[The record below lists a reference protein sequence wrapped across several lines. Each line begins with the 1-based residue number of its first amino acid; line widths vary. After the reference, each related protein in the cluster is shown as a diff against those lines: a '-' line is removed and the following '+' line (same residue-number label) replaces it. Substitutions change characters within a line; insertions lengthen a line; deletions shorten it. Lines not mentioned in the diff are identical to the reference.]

1 MLDETI
7 ESITTQMLEYHF
19 PRYDELSAIPLYRD
33 QVLDSLNAYMLPLCT
48 DQSQPPVTAAMIN
61 NYVKLKLLAPPVK
74 KKYDRDQQAQLLCI
88 LLLKQVFS
96 ISEISRLLELQT
108 HTYPFP
114 QAYDYFCVE
123 FETALRD
130 TFSTRSFS
138 GIGQQTHHPTP
149 LSDLVCSAAL
159 CVAQKIFTQKFL
171 HLDAEY
177 SIQLEMDACVNG

>member
-1 MLDETI
+1 MMDETI

-19 PRYDELSAIPLYRD
+19 PRYEELSTIHLYRD
-33 QVLDSLNAYMLPLCT
+33 QVLDNLNAYLLPLCT
-48 DQSQPPVTAAMIN
+48 DQTQPPVTAAMIN
-61 NYVKLKLLAPPVK
+61 NYVKLKLLPPPVK

-96 ISEISRLLELQT
+96 ISEIRRLLELQT

-130 TFSTRSFS
+130 TFGTRRFS
-138 GIGQQTHHPTP
+138 HIGQQPHRPTP
-149 LSDLVCSAAL
+149 LSHLVCSAAL

-171 HLDAEY
+171 QMDSAY
-177 SIQLEMDACVNG
+177 SIQLEMDTCVSE